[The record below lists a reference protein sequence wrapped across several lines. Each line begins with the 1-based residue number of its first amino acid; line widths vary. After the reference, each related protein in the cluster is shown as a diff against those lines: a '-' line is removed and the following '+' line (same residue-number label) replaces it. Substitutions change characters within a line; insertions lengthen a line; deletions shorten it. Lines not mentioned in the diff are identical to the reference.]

1 MRNHKPDASTTS
13 KGTDRLIFGML
24 RLIGYGYLVV
34 FLFFVMFFLFLAEA
48 GRLSPSLD
56 NPRWPL
62 LLAVILV
69 LPLFLP
75 AFKYVAPYI
84 KSIKVSDF
92 EVSFT
97 QAEVASYS
105 LATLADQLKAPTD
118 QVSAPE
124 YAQMMAVSYSRFIV
138 DTLKAVKLTRDEIL
152 VVDFGKG
159 AAWIPPNL
167 YFLALLAAD
176 RTSVRQIVFVE
187 THHMDG
193 IFVGMC
199 FPDELRKAL
208 EQKFPLLKQAAEQ
221 SNYQQLPLDYVIGT
235 AYFQALQNLY
245 GAALKPVSPRESW
258 LTSSSLFA
266 LAGPCIQRQKIESKE
281 SLTEANYRQIL
292 ASDYPY
298 TAVVKDDQLE
308 SLISRDKVALMVAR
322 NLLAKSAA

>member
-1 MRNHKPDASTTS
+1 MSNPRPDTS
-13 KGTDRLIFGML
+13 GTLKRKDRLILGML
-24 RLIGYGYLVV
+24 RLVGYGYLVV
-34 FLFFVMFFLFLAEA
+34 SLFFAVFFLFLVES
-48 GRLSPSLD
+48 RKLSPSLG

-62 LLAVILV
+62 LMAVILV

-105 LATLADQLKAPTD
+105 LESLTGQLKAPTD

-124 YAQMMAVSYSRFIV
+124 YAQMMAVSYSRFMV
-138 DTLKAVKLTRDEIL
+138 ETLKAVKLTRDEIL
-152 VVDFGKG
+152 VVDFGTG

-167 YFLALLAAD
+167 YFLALIAAD

-187 THHMDG
+187 TRHVEG
-193 IFVGMC
+193 VFVGMC
-199 FPDELRKAL
+199 FPDQLRKAL
-208 EQKFPLLKQAAEQ
+208 GQKFPVLQQAAEQ

-235 AYFQALQNLY
+235 EYFQALQNLY
-245 GAALKPVSPRESW
+245 STTPAPVSPRDSW

-281 SLTEANYRQIL
+281 SLTEADYRQIL
-292 ASDYPY
+292 GSDYPY
-298 TAVVKDDQLE
+298 TAVVKDEQLE
-308 SLISRDKVALMVAR
+308 SLISRDRVALLVAR
-322 NLLAKSAA
+322 NLIAKSAA